1 MAGLCKLSAIGRLG
15 RDSEL
20 KFTPAGK
27 PLLKWSMA
35 VDVGWGESKQT
46 QWLRCTMWGER
57 GEKIQQYLLKGT
69 QVYIDGNLTT
79 REWDAQDGQ
88 KRFDVEVSVGEV
100 VLLGGK
106 RDDGERPQL
115 GEGQTADE
123 VPW

>member
-1 MAGLCKLSAIGRLG
+1 MAGLCKLAAIGRLG
-15 RDSEL
+15 RDAEL
-20 KFTPAGK
+20 KYTPNGK
-27 PLLKWSMA
+27 PALKWSMA
-35 VDVGWGESKQT
+35 VDVGWGENEAT

-57 GEKIQQYLLKGT
+57 GQKIQQYLLKGT

-88 KRFDVEVSVGEV
+88 KRFDVEVSVGEL

-106 RDDGERPQL
+106 REEGERPGM
-115 GEGQTADE
+115 GEPRDADV